1 MQVPDR
7 IVLEEHR
14 TRLVVDEGEE
24 GEEHGQQRHHDQ
36 QDDGQAAVCQ
46 QGWIIGCKCP
56 KLYLFT
62 SKSTHDA
69 SSLCS
74 KTSSTLSN
82 SMQQHKIRCDVLN
95 IRWTELY

>member
-1 MQVPDR
+1 MQCPDR

-46 QGWIIGCKCP
+46 QDWIIGCKCP

-69 SSLCS
+69 SSVFQDL
-74 KTSSTLSN
+74 
-82 SMQQHKIRCDVLN
+82 
-95 IRWTELY
+95 LYTF